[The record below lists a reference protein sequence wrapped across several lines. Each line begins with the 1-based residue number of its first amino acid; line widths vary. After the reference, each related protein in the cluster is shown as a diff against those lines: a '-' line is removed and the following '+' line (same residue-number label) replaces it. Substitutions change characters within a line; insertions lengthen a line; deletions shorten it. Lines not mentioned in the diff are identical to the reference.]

1 MNLNDLNP
9 MQRRAAETL
18 EGPVLI
24 LAGAGSGKTR
34 TLTYRVANLLEHGV
48 KAWHILAL
56 TFTNKAA
63 REMRERIERLAGAD
77 AGEAWI
83 GTFHSICCRILR
95 RDIEKLGYER
105 SFTIYDDDD
114 QQRVIK
120 AVLKELDID
129 EKFLPPK
136 AVSADISDA
145 KNRLLSPDEWLQ
157 KRGGDYRSQKTHDV
171 MTRYEQRLRAANALD
186 FDDLLVKTLQ
196 LFVEHPPVLEYYQGR
211 FQYVH
216 VDEYQ
221 DTNYAQYQLVRLITR
236 ESRNLCVVGDDDQ
249 SIYGWRGADI
259 RNILDFEKDFPDT
272 TVIKLE
278 QNYRSTANILD
289 AANQIIA
296 HNEGRKEK
304 ELWTEDGEGEKITL
318 YAAADE
324 RDEAAWICQR
334 IRQLQRGGT
343 PYGSIAILYR
353 MHALSR
359 VLEETLMRA
368 GIPYHVYGGTRFY
381 DRREVRD
388 VLAYLR
394 VIQNPADD
402 ISLSRIINVPK
413 RAIGDSTVEQLTQY
427 ARQNNMSL
435 YAAVAAPPDTLAS
448 RARKSV
454 NDFSSL
460 IVSLLLAKETLPL
473 SEFVQKV
480 IDDSGLIAQYQKEE
494 NEENQARIENIREFM
509 GAVTEFEQKSED
521 KSLFAFLENVA
532 LVTELDNQDSAPS
545 FVTMM
550 TLHSAKGLEYD
561 AVFMSGMEEGIFP
574 SARAMQEDNRVEE
587 ERRLCYVGVTR
598 ARKLLHLSYA
608 RRRMLFN
615 QMQFNAPSCF
625 LQEIPQR
632 LIREEQSSAAQSASY
647 GYGAPAARGAGWGSY
662 GGSGMRRQGGYQD
675 NESRPQYGY
684 GDTMPQRRAP
694 APKAPA
700 RPAQQPW
707 NIPGVQ
713 RGFVASPARS
723 VQVQLFK
730 VGDKVQHPKFGN
742 GVIREVTGS
751 GDVARLHIVF
761 PVFGEKV
768 LAQSIA
774 PIVKIEE

>member
-136 AVSADISDA
+136 AVSTDISDA

-221 DTNYAQYQLVRLITR
+221 DTNYAQYQLVSLITR
-236 ESRNLCVVGDDDQ
+236 KSRNLCVVGDDDQ

-259 RNILDFEKDFPDT
+259 RNILDFEKDFPDA

-394 VIQNPADD
+394 LIQNPADD

-427 ARQNNMSL
+427 ARQNDMSL

-625 LQEIPQR
+625 LQEIPKR

-700 RPAQQPW
+700 HPAQQPW

-713 RGFVASPARS
+713 RGFVPSPARS

-730 VGDKVQHPKFGN
+730 VGDKVQHPKFGK

-751 GDVARLHIVF
+751 GDAARLHIVF